1 MGTGRWKQLIS
12 TFNNSN
18 VNLAKKILANSA
30 FSINLHMHLD
40 LNINP
45 SELRQIPL

>member
-1 MGTGRWKQLIS
+1 MGTGQWKQLIS

-18 VNLAKKILANSA
+18 VNLY
-30 FSINLHMHLD
+30 MYLD

-45 SELRQIPL
+45 SELRQISL